1 MLEVESENYKIKN
14 KMKNQ
19 RYHTVGTIPISNIT
33 IAERGQ
39 IDTPSTHTHTHTHT
53 QTDRQTHTHRH
64 SLELWIKY
72 ASKCAIILYNSGPR
86 FPACLLLDC

>member
-19 RYHTVGTIPISNIT
+19 RYHTVSTIPKSNIK

-39 IDTPSTHTHTHTHT
+39 IDTHSTHTHTHT
-53 QTDRQTHTHRH
+53 
-64 SLELWIKY
+64 
-72 ASKCAIILYNSGPR
+72 
-86 FPACLLLDC
+86 

>member
-19 RYHTVGTIPISNIT
+19 RYHTVGTIPKSNIK

-53 QTDRQTHTHRH
+53 HMIAHFP